1 MLTATD
7 EGTPPL
13 SNKETVILE
22 ITDITDNA
30 SSFSK
35 NEYRAQNVE
44 NNSPGVSVI
53 NVQAYDADKGQN
65 ARIACLVDSEI
76 CVSSVSTYFSINA
89 DKRDTLR
96 RPFV

>member
-7 EGTPPL
+7 EGTPSL

-44 NNSPGVSVI
+44 NNSPGVSV
-53 NVQAYDADKGQN
+53 QAYDADKGQN

-89 DKRDTLR
+89 DNGTL
-96 RPFV
+96 